1 MENSKAI
8 TNNGVTIDGAA
19 NHPAIKQLAR
29 HLIKKAVEIDP
40 KKKHEAAVQHT
51 GDNCEHAYSVWLS
64 DVRLAQR
71 LTNDE
76 AQAVARLVN
85 RRRAPKYDDRSV
97 WSRVWRK
104 QSRFQP
110 YRPYWSRLPHCLNGF
125 RHLHK
130 DSQGVA
136 DGTSGQDFYVF
147 ELTNADH
154 VREILESYD
163 CFPDGLQINSMYDC
177 TGQEFRS
184 PADIR
189 VQGGRTYVT
198 QLWGYDV

>member
-1 MENSKAI
+1 M
-8 TNNGVTIDGAA
+8 
-19 NHPAIKQLAR
+19 
-29 HLIKKAVEIDP
+29 
-40 KKKHEAAVQHT
+40 
-51 GDNCEHAYSVWLS
+51 
-64 DVRLAQR
+64 
-71 LTNDE
+71 
-76 AQAVARLVN
+76 
-85 RRRAPKYDDRSV
+85 
-97 WSRVWRK
+97 
-104 QSRFQP
+104 
-110 YRPYWSRLPHCLNGF
+110 
-125 RHLHK
+125 HK